1 MLCEIVVI
9 CSCIAFAI
17 HYNNVSCILGL
28 CLIKLVSAIRLDW
41 ISAHDAFNFCTS
53 HVRAFFMHTFSLF
66 IPILS
71 CVIFLFFLSLS
82 LS

>member
-1 MLCEIVVI
+1 MHFRIV
-9 CSCIAFAI
+9 
-17 HYNNVSCILGL
+17 

-53 HVRAFFMHTFSLF
+53 HVHAFFMRTFSLF

-71 CVIFLFFLSLS
+71 CVVFLFFLSLS
-82 LS
+82 LSLSQIDCAMAPKQHKSTLA